1 LFVSF
6 SLLLALMAGMSVV
19 AVTAVGNLRSAHRV
33 VSTRAV
39 PYVLGLTESALAA
52 KAAANDERGFL
63 LTGDRMF
70 ADEAVARRAT
80 QQAGLARAREAAVND
95 AEVAAVD
102 DVAAGLAAFNAA
114 LDKEFA
120 LYATDR
126 AAGMAASMGPNR
138 DLRKVYE
145 ERFAAAIDLAERQ
158 VATAAAGNEQAAS
171 DSRVLLI
178 TILGLIT
185 LFGGAAAW
193 GVARSVTRPMDET
206 VAVLEAAAGGDLG
219 RRAEVHGPVEFQ
231 RMARA
236 TNQMLE
242 STSEATR
249 TIASSATA
257 LLRTAE
263 EVTSASDRI
272 AASAYG
278 GTTGAPDG
286 AHTISHAAIAIA
298 GAIDGI
304 AQSAERAAQVAAE
317 AVGSAEAARDV
328 MDQLHSTS
336 HRIDIVVK
344 LITSIA
350 EQTNLL
356 ALNATIEA
364 ARAGDAGKGFA
375 VVAGEVKDLAGE
387 TARATD
393 DIATQIATIQA
404 DTRRA
409 VGTIAG
415 IRTVITQVNE
425 QQTVITDTVARQ
437 TSVTDEMNRSVA
449 EIMGNVDRS
458 RRAVATLS
466 TTATELLGVV
476 DRFRH

>member
-1 LFVSF
+1 
-6 SLLLALMAGMSVV
+6 
-19 AVTAVGNLRSAHRV
+19 
-33 VSTRAV
+33 
-39 PYVLGLTESALAA
+39 
-52 KAAANDERGFL
+52 
-63 LTGDRMF
+63 
-70 ADEAVARRAT
+70 
-80 QQAGLARAREAAVND
+80 
-95 AEVAAVD
+95 
-102 DVAAGLAAFNAA
+102 
-114 LDKEFA
+114 
-120 LYATDR
+120 
-126 AAGMAASMGPNR
+126 
-138 DLRKVYE
+138 
-145 ERFAAAIDLAERQ
+145 
-158 VATAAAGNEQAAS
+158 
-171 DSRVLLI
+171 
-178 TILGLIT
+178 
-185 LFGGAAAW
+185 
-193 GVARSVTRPMDET
+193 
-206 VAVLEAAAGGDLG
+206 
-219 RRAEVHGPVEFQ
+219 
-231 RMARA
+231 
-236 TNQMLE
+236 
-242 STSEATR
+242 
-249 TIASSATA
+249 
-257 LLRTAE
+257 
-263 EVTSASDRI
+263 
-272 AASAYG
+272 
-278 GTTGAPDG
+278 
-286 AHTISHAAIAIA
+286 
-298 GAIDGI
+298 
-304 AQSAERAAQVAAE
+304 
-317 AVGSAEAARDV
+317 